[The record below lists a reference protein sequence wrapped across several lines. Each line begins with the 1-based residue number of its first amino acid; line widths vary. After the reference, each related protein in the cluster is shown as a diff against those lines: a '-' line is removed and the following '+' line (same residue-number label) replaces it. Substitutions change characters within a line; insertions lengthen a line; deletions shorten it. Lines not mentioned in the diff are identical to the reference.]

1 MLKKCIFAGFDTKL
15 AQFDTKRHNSAQF
28 DTKWTFVT
36 YESAPVIILP

>member
-15 AQFDTKRHNSAQF
+15 AQFDTK
-28 DTKWTFVT
+28 WPFVT